1 MKDPFLLILASAARS
16 LTRCSRAGAASGLAP
31 RPPVLSQVEA
41 VRGPRAS
48 DAGFGRAKPNVFDC
62 SGTLGRLERL

>member
-16 LTRCSRAGAASGLAP
+16 LTRCSRAVASGLAP
-31 RPPVLSQVEA
+31 RPPALSQVEA

-48 DAGFGRAKPNVFDC
+48 DAGVGGAEPSVFDC
-62 SGTLGRLERL
+62 SGAAGRLEPL